1 MVYLEINKKNH
12 KSNPN
17 LIKKIN
23 SHLSKNHNKL
33 FILFFMEG
41 CGPCNETRPEWS
53 KLQNV
58 LSDDF
63 LQKPDIVIVSID
75 KDLFGKLKH
84 IKREPN
90 GFPTM
95 RFITDSGNT
104 EENYEDSDISTKDR
118 TIDSFVEWIKL
129 KSGEN
134 NITKSE
140 TTESDYEHESE
151 ITPNKKTK
159 KYRIS
164 GSKTKRR
171 GGKWSAK
178 YKRSINCRRP
188 KGFSQRQYCKYG
200 RKK

>member
-1 MVYLEINKKNH
+1 MN
-12 KSNPN
+12 
-17 LIKKIN
+17 N
-23 SHLSKNHNKL
+23 S
-33 FILFFMEG
+33 
-41 CGPCNETRPEWS
+41 
-53 KLQNV
+53 
-58 LSDDF
+58 
-63 LQKPDIVIVSID
+63 
-75 KDLFGKLKH
+75 
-84 IKREPN
+84 KREKTEMNNKNTQKTPN
-90 GFPTM
+90 WMNLGIKGPAGALGVNQIPENPYNTPVILQGYNPTGTS
-95 RFITDSGNT
+95 RFKNPYYGVFSGSQSLGGRANT

-140 TTESDYEHESE
+140 TTESESHHESE

-159 KYRIS
+159 KHRTG

-188 KGFSQRQYCKYG
+188 KGFSQRQYCKYS

>member
-1 MVYLEINKKNH
+1 MVYLEINKKNY
-12 KSNPN
+12 KRNPN

-23 SHLSKNHNKL
+23 SHLTNKDNKL
-33 FILFFMEG
+33 FVLFFMEG
-41 CGPCNETRPEWS
+41 CPPCNETRPEWS

-63 LQKPDIVIVSID
+63 LKNPDIAIVSID
-75 KDLFGKLKH
+75 KDLFGKLKYK
-84 IKREPN
+84 KRELN

-95 RFITDSGNT
+95 RFITDSGNI
-104 EENYEDSDISTKDR
+104 EENYEDSDVSEKNR

-140 TTESDYEHESE
+140 TNNSKHEPE
-151 ITPNKKTK
+151 IAINKITHKNH
-159 KYRIS
+159 RIG

-178 YKRSINCRRP
+178 YKRSINCKRP
-188 KGFSQRQYCKYG
+188 KGFSQRQYCKYS
-200 RKK
+200 R